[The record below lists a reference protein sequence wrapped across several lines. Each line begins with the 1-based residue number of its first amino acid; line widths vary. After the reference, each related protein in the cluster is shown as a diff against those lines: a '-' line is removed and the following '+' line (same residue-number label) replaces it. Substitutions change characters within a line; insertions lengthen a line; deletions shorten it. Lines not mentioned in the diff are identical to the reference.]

1 MLKLQ
6 NITKVYS
13 TGNFEIRALDG
24 IDLEFRQSEFVSV
37 LGPSGCGKTTLLNI
51 VGGLDK
57 YTDGDLTIKGKS
69 TKNFSSHDW
78 DAYRNHSVGFV
89 FQSYNLI
96 PHQSILSNVELA
108 LTLSGMSKQ
117 KRREKA
123 KQALISVGLEE
134 HMHKR
139 PNQLSGGQMQR
150 VAIARA
156 IINDPEI
163 LLADEPTG
171 ALDSQTSV
179 QVMEILK
186 EISKNRLVIMVT
198 HNPELAEKY
207 SDRIIRLKDGKI
219 TEDSSPY
226 ASSEAPQAERTSKK
240 VKKPSMSFFT
250 ALSLSLNN
258 LMTKKGRTLLTSFAG
273 SIGIIGIALIL
284 AISNGI
290 QTYINTVQE
299 ETLSS
304 YPLVISAENYDMSSL
319 FNTFANSSSDELT
332 HERDKIYTNSSMYE
346 MMSSFFSMEVLKNN
360 LTDFKTF
367 LESEDNGIYDLIS
380 DIKYTYEAPIYI
392 YSPDTTNG
400 VLQIN
405 PSTVMDFMTEGM
417 NPSMMAGM
425 ELMGGSSTIQ
435 IWEELLDRDIMDT
448 QYDLIAGEWPSSFD
462 EVVLIVDKNNEL
474 TDTVLYSLGL
484 KNQDELPE
492 MYQAMIKGEPMES
505 DSPTFEYTDLLN
517 MTFKLVLPTD
527 YFKYNPETN
536 GYDDMRENETYVS
549 YLISSG
555 VDIKISGIIR
565 PNEDISSGAMTGA
578 IGYTSDLTE
587 YVISSVNNSE
597 IVKKQKNDSDI
608 DVLSGLPFIP
618 EEFTEPSTEEKA
630 TLIAEHF
637 ALLSSAEKAQIMLDI
652 SKTPSEEY
660 LAQAVAQQMQQFPT
674 RASMEAVIAK
684 SYSEN
689 AGVDAATISQ
699 YLATQSDEQIA
710 TMMMQFISQAV
721 VAEYEKQVVAQFSA
735 IPNDHAAA
743 MLDKAVGES
752 DATTLAAYYDKYMPS
767 AYSELTYG
775 EVISTLG
782 VCDLN
787 TPSSISIYTKT
798 FADKDTIKDAI
809 DDYNKRME
817 AEGKEE
823 NVIKYTDMVG
833 MLMSS
838 ITTIINAISY
848 VLIAFVS
855 TSLVVSSIMIGI
867 ITYISVLERTKEIG
881 ILRAM
886 GASKRDV
893 CRVFNAETLIVGFCS
908 GAVGILLTLLISI
921 PANIIITSLTSINN
935 MVALPTVGAVA
946 LVIISMFLTFIAGLL
961 PSLIAANK
969 DPVVALRTE

>member
-1 MLKLQ
+1 MLKLK
-6 NITKVYS
+6 NITKVYT
-13 TGNFEIRALDG
+13 TGDLKLQALDG
-24 IDLEFRQSEFVSV
+24 IDVEFRQSEFVSI

-57 YTDGDLTIKGKS
+57 YTSGDLIIKGKS

-78 DAYRNHSVGFV
+78 DSYRNHSVGFV

-108 LTLSGMSKQ
+108 LTLSGISKQ

-123 KQALISVGLEE
+123 KQALISVGLGE

-171 ALDSQTSV
+171 ALDSQTSI

-186 EISKNRLVIMVT
+186 QISKNRLVIMVT
-198 HNPELAEKY
+198 HNPEIAEKY

-219 TEDSSPY
+219 TED
-226 ASSEAPQAERTSKK
+226 TSVYQSNDEEVEKNTKK

-258 LMTKKGRTLLTSFAG
+258 LMTKKGRTILTSFAG

-284 AISNGI
+284 SISNGI
-290 QTYINTVQE
+290 QSYIDSVQE

-304 YPLVISAENYDMSSL
+304 YPLVITAENYDMASL
-319 FNTFANSSSDELT
+319 FNTFANSTSDELT
-332 HERDKIYTNSSMYE
+332 HERDKVYTNSSMYE
-346 MMSSFFSMEVLKNN
+346 MMSSFFSMEVMKNN
-360 LTDFKTF
+360 LTDFKAF
-367 LESEDNGIYDLIS
+367 LESDENAAKDLIS
-380 DIKYTYEAPIYI
+380 DIRYTYQAPLHI
-392 YSPDTTNG
+392 YSPDISNG
-400 VLQIN
+400 ILQIN
-405 PSTVMDFMTEGM
+405 PSTVMNFMTEGM
-417 NPSMMAGM
+417 NSSMQAGM
-425 ELMGGSSTIQ
+425 ELMGGASTVQ
-435 IWEELLDRDIMDT
+435 VWEELLERDILDS
-448 QYDLIAGEWPSSFD
+448 QYDVIAGEWPTSFD

-484 KNQDELPE
+484 KDQSELPE

-505 DSPTFEYTDLLN
+505 ETPTFEYSDLLN

-527 YFKYNPETN
+527 YFKYNPEN
-536 GYDDMRENETYVS
+536 DSYEDMSENETYVS
-549 YLISSG
+549 YLINKG

-565 PNEDISSGAMTGA
+565 PNEDAVSTAMTGA
-578 IGYTSDLTE
+578 IGYTSALTE
-587 YVISSVNNSE
+587 YVINEINNSE
-597 IVKKQKNDSDI
+597 IVKKQLKNKNN
-608 DVLSGLPFIP
+608 DVLSGLPFI
-618 EEFTEPSTEEKA
+618 TDDYKEPSPDEKA
-630 TLIAEHF
+630 EMISNYLAS
-637 ALLSSAEKAQIMLDI
+637 LSVAEKAQIMYDI
-652 SKTPSEEY
+652 SKMPSEEY
-660 LAQAVAQQMQQFPT
+660 LSGAVSEQMKQYPT
-674 RASMEAVIAK
+674 RAAMEAVIIQ
-684 SYSEN
+684 SYSQSS
-689 AGVDAATISQ
+689 GVDEQTISE
-699 YLATQSDEQIA
+699 YLSTQSDEQIA
-710 TMMMQFISQAV
+710 EAMVQFISEAIIT
-721 VAEYEKQVVAQFSA
+721 EYEKQAQAQFSA
-735 IPNDHAAA
+735 LPDDQAAY
-743 MLDKAVGES
+743 MLDNTISIA
-752 DATTLAAYYDKYMPS
+752 DATTLAKYYDEYMPS
-767 AYSELTYG
+767 THSE
-775 EVISTLG
+775 ISYNDVLATLG

-787 TPSSISIYTKT
+787 SPASISIYTKT
-798 FADKDTIKDAI
+798 FADKDTVKDVI

-817 AEGKEE
+817 AQGNDE

-838 ITTIINAISY
+838 VTTIINAISY

-893 CRVFNAETLIVGFCS
+893 CRVFNAETLIVGFAS
-908 GAVGILLTLLISI
+908 GAVGIIATLLISI
-921 PANIIITSLTSINN
+921 PANIIIENLTDIAN

-946 LVIISMFLTFIAGLL
+946 LVLISMLLTFIAGLV
-961 PSLIAANK
+961 PSLIASNK
-969 DPVVALRTE
+969 DPVIALRTE